1 MLLDGEVIVRVVA
14 LSVAILV
21 HMNKVA
27 IRDAINA
34 HLHDRFVTHAHLH
47 ASVAAGAVAVLA
59 AWVLA
64 LAPGIPHLPHTV
76 LLIIVVI
83 RLAAR
88 ALRAQMLI

>member
-1 MLLDGEVIVRVVA
+1 MIVRVVA
-14 LSVAILV
+14 LSVSIFV

-59 AWVLA
+59 AWLLA
-64 LAPGIPHLPHTV
+64 LAPGILHLPHAV

-83 RLAAR
+83 RLATR
-88 ALRAQMLI
+88 ALWAQMLI

>member
-14 LSVAILV
+14 LSVSIFV

-27 IRDAINA
+27 ISDAINA
-34 HLHDRFVTHAHLH
+34 HLHNGFVTHAHLH

-59 AWVLA
+59 AWLLA
-64 LAPGIPHLPHTV
+64 LAPGILHLPHAV

-83 RLAAR
+83 RLATR
-88 ALRAQMLI
+88 ALWAQMLI

>member
-1 MLLDGEVIVRVVA
+1 MIVRVVA

-27 IRDAINA
+27 IGDAINA
-34 HLHDRFVTHAHLH
+34 HLHDGFVTHAHLH
-47 ASVAAGAVAVLA
+47 AAIAAGAVAVLA

-64 LAPGIPHLPHTV
+64 LAPGISHLPHAV